1 MNLMAAIRVLF
12 LLFLSTCIGAR
23 AHAGGVSQEELR
35 LEAPGLSA
43 APMRIRVYLPPDYAI
58 TQARYD
64 VLYVNDGQDME
75 AVGMAATLERL
86 YARYAITRIIVVAI
100 DMPPERMAGYG
111 LFDRATGEAIAA
123 PTKYGGVGAN
133 AQRYAT
139 WLTQSLVPA
148 IDARFRTLANAQG
161 RGILGWS
168 RGALSAFGIGWQYPE
183 TFGRV
188 GAFSPSF
195 WLAADR
201 TDAGS
206 VQATRIVHRLVDG
219 SAWMPRPKLFFGV
232 GTQEEAD
239 DRDGDGVIDVLDD
252 TRDLVDGWV
261 SPDGASQRGVS
272 AHGDAHARGEAAL
285 FLLQGGQHNQAS
297 WARMLPVFL
306 QWAYSGKDI
315 ARPED

>member
-64 VLYVNDGQDME
+64 VLYVNDGQDLE

-86 YARYAITRIIVVAI
+86 YARPAITRIIVVAI

-123 PTKYGGVGAN
+123 PTKYGAVGAN
-133 AQRYAT
+133 AHVYAR
-139 WLTQSLVPA
+139 WLTQALLPT
-148 IDARFRTLANAQG
+148 IDARYRTRPQADG
-161 RGILGWS
+161 RAILGWS
-168 RGALSAFGIGWQYPE
+168 LGALSAFGVGWQYPE

-195 WLAADR
+195 WLSADSANA
-201 TDAGS
+201 DAI
-206 VQATRIVHRLVDG
+206 QATRIVHALVDG
-219 SAWMPRPKLFFGV
+219 GAPMRRPRLFFGI
-232 GTQEEAD
+232 GTKEETD

-252 TRDLVDGWV
+252 ARDLVEGWTT
-261 SPDGASQRGVS
+261 PGGEPRRGV
-272 AHGDAHARGEAAL
+272 RLQGEGAAPEDVRL
-285 FLLQGGQHNQAS
+285 FLLEGGRHDQPS

-306 QWAYSGKDI
+306 RWAYATKAG
-315 ARPED
+315 ARPAH